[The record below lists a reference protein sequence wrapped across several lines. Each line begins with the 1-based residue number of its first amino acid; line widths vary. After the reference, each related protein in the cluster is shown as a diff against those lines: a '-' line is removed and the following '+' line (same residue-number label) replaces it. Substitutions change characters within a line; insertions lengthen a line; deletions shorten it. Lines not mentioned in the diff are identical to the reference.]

1 MTDGI
6 SLDDILVQLTI
17 LTVPFGVFSI
27 ETGFVNLS
35 LPNLLIILT
44 IIYFTITV
52 ILTGDVRLSKPQLS
66 VLGLLCITTVTI
78 LISLAIQQ
86 GSPRRL
92 VTYIGYLLITTILF
106 VYIDS
111 IPDVERVLR
120 AAFLS
125 AVAVSVLTIV
135 HSVTYPIGLPFGQ
148 AYIGQ
153 RTVVG
158 VTVPF
163 QRTIGLPAISYGA
176 FGMMLMISTPYYT
189 YEGIKNR
196 SKLTLFGVSLV
207 LLAVL
212 ISQSRST
219 WVATGL
225 AVFVVVSGYFV
236 REYNRKFT
244 IAYILSVFIPS
255 VLLLPSVVESLV
267 SIRSRT
273 LSVRIEQYQV
283 AINLLQSYPTTGVGL
298 GNIDRFYTT
307 YSIHSEFLRIGAE
320 AGVIALLAI
329 VAVWTISILFVAR
342 GMFSSNNRY
351 MLAVGIIGSIS
362 AMVIEANMA
371 PGFSKAPWIVL
382 AVGLGVHSID

>member
-1 MTDGI
+1 MDSL

-44 IIYFTITV
+44 TIYFTITV

-66 VLGLLCITTVTI
+66 VLGLLCTTIGTI

-92 VTYIGYLLITTILF
+92 VTYVGYLLLTTILF

-111 IPDVERVLR
+111 ISDVERVLR

-125 AVAVSVLTIV
+125 AVAISVLTIV
-135 HSVTYPIGLPFGQ
+135 HSVSYPIGLPFGQ

-163 QRTIGLPAISYGA
+163 QRTIGLPKISYGG
-176 FGMMLMISTPYYT
+176 FGMVLMIATPYYF
-189 YEGIKNR
+189 YKGIKNR
-196 SKLTLFGVSLV
+196 NKLALFGVSLV

-225 AVFVVVSGYFV
+225 AVFVVVSGYFI
-236 REYNRKFT
+236 REYNRKYST
-244 IAYILSVFIPS
+244 TYILGVSIPS
-255 VLLLPSVVESLV
+255 VLLLPSVAEALV

-273 LSVRIEQYQV
+273 FSVRIEQYQV
-283 AINLLQSYPTTGVGL
+283 AINLLRSYPTTGVGL

-307 YSIHSEFLRIGAE
+307 YSIHSGFLRIGAE
-320 AGVIALLAI
+320 AGAIALLAI
-329 VAVWTISILFVAR
+329 VVVWTTSILFVAR
-342 GMFSSNNRY
+342 GMCSSNKRY
-351 MLAVGIIGSIS
+351 ILAVGILGSIS
-362 AMVIEANMA
+362 AMLIEANMA
-371 PGFSKAPWIVL
+371 PGFTKAPWIVL
-382 AVGLGVHSID
+382 AVSLGIHSME